1 MPEMMFFAT
10 SRPLLVGVLIRT
22 AVPDQAS
29 RQATMKAANSCH
41 SHVFGAE
48 A

>member
-10 SRPLLVGVLIRT
+10 SRPLLVGVLTRT
-22 AVPDQAS
+22 AVPDHAS
-29 RQATMKAANSCH
+29 RQAMIKAASSCH